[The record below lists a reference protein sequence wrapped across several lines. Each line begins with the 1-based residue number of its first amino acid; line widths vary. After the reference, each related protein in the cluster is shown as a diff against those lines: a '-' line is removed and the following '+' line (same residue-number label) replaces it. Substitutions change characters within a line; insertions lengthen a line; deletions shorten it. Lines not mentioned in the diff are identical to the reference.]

1 MTTAITIISIL
12 VILLVLF
19 GLTIYRMNG
28 AIRLKEESARGFR
41 ASYADT
47 FRQLSVLTSWSGSF
61 RRLFYVRRIGEISY
75 AVFMQVSLQAYED
88 PFADGSRFAEVLVK
102 RYNTSDRDFNR
113 MLAEEAVDT
122 LNSSYRD

>member
-19 GLTIYRMNG
+19 GFTIYRMNG
-28 AIRLKEESARGFR
+28 AIHLKEESARGFR

-75 AVFMQVSLQAYED
+75 AVFMQISLQAYED

-102 RYNTSDRDFNR
+102 QYNTSDRDFNR

-122 LNSSYRD
+122 LNSFYRD

>member
-1 MTTAITIISIL
+1 MTTAITFICIL
-12 VILLVLF
+12 AILLF
-19 GLTIYRMNG
+19 FCGYIIYRMNG

-61 RRLFYVRRIGEISY
+61 RRLFYIRRIGEISY
-75 AVFMQVSLQAYED
+75 AVFMQVSLQADET
-88 PFADGSRFAEVLVK
+88 PFADGSHFAEVLVK